1 MTMPFEV
8 AVDGDH
14 RRCIVGGEPLIF
26 HCHHYNVSLQQALID
41 AAYGDFEPV
50 LVGAAASVA
59 FSQLSALFAQ
69 GSATSLAER
78 AHVAEEL
85 YRWAGFGTLTLGGL
99 GPAGG
104 RVSTLDSH
112 YAHGCRA
119 KQGESKTP
127 VCFFASGFLAGALA
141 AIHGLPDGSFGVTH
155 SACMACGAPECVF
168 EVARAS
174 KAFEVYDSPGVGPLT
189 AHAPRPIP
197 ATPVDYEGILGAV
210 SGLPLVG
217 DAHGTIDAFGV
228 FLTRHYA
235 NYYNRISFEFLHRLS
250 REYGEE
256 GLLAASETLVEAG
269 RVCAF
274 NTFGGIMQSTEWNA
288 LIRPSLASRED
299 WVHGMVAVVNAFG
312 WGRWQVVSVS
322 ATEAEFVLHDDYES
336 VGYRAMYGVSERPV
350 SFLAQGG
357 VEGLMALVYL
367 AGIEDAPTLDAA
379 FYTQVFSGDVSYVA
393 TPTHSAAMGDA
404 VTGFRVERLG

>member
-1 MTMPFEV
+1 MTTPFHV
-8 AVDGDH
+8 AVDGNH
-14 RRCIVGGEPLIF
+14 RRCIVGEEPLIF
-26 HCHHYNVSLQQALID
+26 HCHHYNVALQQALID
-41 AAYGDFEPV
+41 AAYGDFQPV
-50 LVGAAASVA
+50 LVSAAASVA
-59 FSQLSALFAQ
+59 HHQLSVLF
-69 GSATSLAER
+69 THEKVTDTPER
-78 AHVAEEL
+78 ARLAEEL
-85 YRWAGFGTLTLGGL
+85 YRWAGFGTFALGTLG
-99 GPAGG
+99 PDGG
-104 RVSTLDSH
+104 KVSTTDSH

-119 KQGESKTP
+119 KLGESQEP
-127 VCFFASGFLAGALA
+127 VCFFAQGFLAGALA
-141 AIHGLPDGSFGVTH
+141 AIHGVPDGSFGVTH

-168 EVARAS
+168 EVTRLP
-174 KAFEVYDSPGVGPLT
+174 KAYETYESPGVGLLT
-189 AHAPRPIP
+189 THAPRPIP
-197 ATPVDYEGILGAV
+197 ETPVDYEGILGAV

-217 DAHGTIDAFGV
+217 DAHGVIDAFGV

-250 REYGEE
+250 TEYGEE
-256 GLLAASETLVEAG
+256 GSLAASETLIEAG

-322 ATEAEFVLHDDYES
+322 EAEAEFVLHDDYES
-336 VGYRAMYGVSERPV
+336 VGYRAMYGVAERPV

-357 VEGLMALVYL
+357 VEGLMALVYV

-379 FYTQVFSGDVSYVA
+379 FYDKVFSGDVSYVA

-404 VTGFRVERLG
+404 VTGFRVARVG